1 MQREGVCGMANYNF
15 KVVAELRKDLTVS
28 EKDVAMDKIDELQ
41 RKLKIVKVDET
52 TYCKVQP
59 IKDYDDFGAVAF
71 FFSALKDM
79 KGLFIKLEYYDLW
92 EGDKSVAV

>member
-1 MQREGVCGMANYNF
+1 MENYNF
-15 KVVAELRKDLTVS
+15 KVVAELRDDLTEN
-28 EKDVAMDKIDELQ
+28 EKGVALDKIGILQ
-41 RKLKIVKVDET
+41 QKLKIVKVNET

-79 KGLFIKLEYYDLW
+79 KVCFSKLKYYDLW
-92 EGDKSVAV
+92 AGNKRAAV